1 MDSELTA
8 YMYRNGLDID
18 ELSVDQNDQIFVTVR
33 YMDDDGKTVEKEI
46 AIPQEFQTPSNASA
60 VSRAQYTRD
69 TGYPYDFSDDEI
81 YGERPDTELE

>member
-8 YMYRNGLDID
+8 YLYRNGLDID
-18 ELSVDQNDQIFVTVR
+18 ELNVDQNDQIYVTAK
-33 YMDDDGKTVEKEI
+33 YTDDDGKTVEKQI
-46 AIPQEFQTPSNASA
+46 AIPQEFQTLSNASA

-69 TGYPYDFSDDEI
+69 TGYPYDFVDEEI